1 MKGNPKPFRR
11 TAIAA
16 GAVVAALIASSIAPN
31 SSAVAGEAATPDTA
45 GTASATATSFK
56 VNPTTASLS
65 IGVTFGIS
73 LAGYTNKVSQ
83 AESRGLDLGII
94 GTTLAGE
101 GCDGGD
107 PTLPAD
113 KQPQPLRADSRD
125 KDASTQKSET
135 ESISGVPIGAIE
147 KQVRADA
154 SPFSQSDTTTAGLT
168 GTGAFLSLGTAHSQ
182 AVTHLVNGTRE
193 AVATVDIG
201 SVGIA
206 GVIELAGLHWEAKA
220 QSGTVDKTTGTFTIG
235 SLKVLGQTIPSNDA
249 LKAIENANLLLQQLG
264 IQVIYP
270 KSHVSAGIL
279 FVDPLVIRVIPSKS
293 RDTISQTVLGLI
305 QPVRQSL
312 YDALLK
318 QDCSNATYITV
329 SDIAIGSLTGAGS
342 FSLELGGANATAA
355 ALKATNFLDFNQS
368 LGSGNS
374 NSLGDGS
381 SFGNLD
387 TGSPSLGLAPSN
399 TAGSKSGVTNNN
411 GSRQAEPIASVTK
424 GSRGGRMA
432 LVGLL
437 GLVVLAIVADRDRR
451 LMRRA
456 QRSIVSEA

>member
-1 MKGNPKPFRR
+1 MKGTSKPFRR

-16 GAVVAALIASSIAPN
+16 SATVAALVAAAIAPN
-31 SSAVAGEAATPDTA
+31 SPAQAGEAATPDTA
-45 GTASATATSFK
+45 GTASATATSFR

-73 LAGYTNKVSQ
+73 LAGYTNRVSQ
-83 AESRGLDLGII
+83 AESRGIDLGII
-94 GTTLAGE
+94 GTTLAAE

-107 PTLPAD
+107 PTLPPD

-125 KDASTQKSET
+125 KDASTPKSET
-135 ESISGVPIGAIE
+135 ESISGVPVGAIE
-147 KQVRADA
+147 KAVRADA
-154 SPFSQSDTTTAGLT
+154 SPYSQSDTTTAGLT
-168 GTGAFLSLGTAHSQ
+168 GTDAFLSLGSAHSQ

-206 GVIELAGLHWEAKA
+206 GVIELAGLHWEARA
-220 QSGTVDKTTGTFTIG
+220 QSGTLDKNAGTFTIG
-235 SLKVLGQTIPSNDA
+235 SLKVLGQAIPANDA
-249 LKAIENANLLLQQLG
+249 LKAIQNANAVLAPLG
-264 IQVIYP
+264 IQVVYP
-270 KSHVSAGIL
+270 TSHVSAGIL
-279 FVDPLVIRVIPSKS
+279 FVDPLVIRVVPSKT
-293 RDTISQTVLGLI
+293 RDTISQTVLGLV

-312 YDALLK
+312 YDALLA

-342 FSLELGGANATAA
+342 FSLELGGANASAA
-355 ALKATNFLDFNQS
+355 PLKTTSLLDFNQS
-368 LGSGNS
+368 LTGGSS
-374 NSLGDGS
+374 NSLGDGPS
-381 SFGNLD
+381 LGNLD
-387 TGSPSLGLAPSN
+387 TSSPSLGLAPSN
-399 TAGSKSGVTNNN
+399 NAGSKSGITNK
-411 GSRQAEPIASVTK
+411 GSNQAKPIASVTK

-437 GLVVLAIVADRDRR
+437 GLIVLAIVADRDRR

-456 QRSIVSEA
+456 QRSIATEA